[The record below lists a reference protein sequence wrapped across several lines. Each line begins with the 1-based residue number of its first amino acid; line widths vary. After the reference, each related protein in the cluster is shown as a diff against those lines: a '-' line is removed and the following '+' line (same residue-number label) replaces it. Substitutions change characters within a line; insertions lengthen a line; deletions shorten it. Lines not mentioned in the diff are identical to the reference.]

1 MHGSPRTTSTAERT
15 GVRRPL
21 RHAAVLAGALLLV
34 SACSSTHS
42 SNGGTNGGTG
52 GTDSIG
58 TMTASSPTPYT
69 VPYGITL
76 NAAIGPVNDA
86 LAKLTSAGSV
96 DDLNTDLATAQQAAT
111 SGSQSLQSANPPSS
125 VSDANRQ
132 LSVALDTLAT
142 NLGAVQ
148 TDISNSKVCAT
159 SSALAETGA
168 AQGLKDVPTALQ
180 SLATGGYTTTF
191 NVPQTPQQQQRALDN
206 GSLVRQG
213 ANDGSGELT
222 VDNSGGTVDA
232 VLTLVKGGQ
241 SAYSFYVVKGQSAK
255 LTGIEDGTYDM
266 YFAGGFDWD
275 SSSKKFTESCAY
287 TKFDDSTDFTTTST
301 TYSTVKITLQPVVGG
316 NASTSTVPSGS
327 YPVP

>member
-1 MHGSPRTTSTAERT
+1 MHGSARTTSTAEHSL
-15 GVRRPL
+15 VRRPL
-21 RHAAVLAGALLLV
+21 RHAAVLTGALLLV
-34 SACSSTHS
+34 TACSSTHS
-42 SNGGTNGGTG
+42 SNTANSDG

-58 TMTASSPTPYT
+58 TMAPSSPTPYT
-69 VPYGITL
+69 VPYAITL
-76 NAAIGPVNDA
+76 NSAIGPVNDA
-86 LAKLTSAGSV
+86 LAKLTQAGSV
-96 DDLNTDLATAQQAAT
+96 DDLNGDLATAQQAAST
-111 SGSQSLQSANPPSS
+111 ASQSLSGANPPPS

-142 NLGAVQ
+142 NLGTVQ
-148 TDISNSKVCAT
+148 TDIGDDKVCAT

-191 NVPQTPQQQQRALDN
+191 NVPQTPQQQQRALSN
-206 GSLVRQG
+206 GALVRQG

-241 SAYSFYVVKGQSAK
+241 SAYSFYVVKGQTAK
-255 LTGIEDGTYDM
+255 MTGIEDGTYDM

-275 SSSKKFTESCAY
+275 DASKKFTENCDY
-287 TKFDDSTDFTTTST
+287 TKFDDSTDFTTTSS

-316 NASTSTVPSGS
+316 NASTSTVPPGT
-327 YPVP
+327 YPMP